1 MKILF
6 YQHQYPAFGGI
17 ETVTTT
23 LAARFIAD
31 GHSVRIASFLHRD
44 GTDLLARL
52 PPGTWTSVT
61 PATVQPLV
69 EAFRPDIVIFQDSYV
84 DIQQPLFDALEGR
97 PTRDTDVSVS
107 PVVPRRPLLVPLLR
121 RVAGWAARRVLRP
134 WLDRRRLK
142 AEAARRTAIGRHV
155 ARYVTLSPA
164 YARAV
169 ERLAPTLR
177 GKTVAL
183 PNPLAP
189 VSVADVP
196 PKKKRVLFVGSLNRT
211 KAVHRLI
218 RVWARV
224 EGRFPDWEFVVVGD
238 GLERGRL
245 ERLAAKTRRV
255 RFAGFRRDPSADFA
269 EARVFVLA
277 SEFEGWPM
285 VLGEALRQGCV
296 PIVSA
301 SFEAVRDIV
310 DDGVTGRV
318 VRHFDARAFAE
329 ALCGL
334 MADDAAR
341 ARMARA
347 AVAKAAAFSVE
358 SVAARW
364 YALFADV
371 LLSAGTG
378 PQVIAVEHSRPCGW
392 RKGTV
397 E

>member
-31 GHSVRIASFLHRD
+31 GHSVRIASFQHRD
-44 GTDLLARL
+44 GTDLLTRL
-52 PPGTWTSVT
+52 PPGIWMPVTS
-61 PATVQPLV
+61 ATVQPLV

-84 DIQQPLFDALEGR
+84 DIQQPLFDALEGH
-97 PTRDTDVSVS
+97 PTRNVDV
-107 PVVPRRPLLVPLLR
+107 PVLQVVLQRSLLAQLMRRGV
-121 RVAGWAARRVLRP
+121 GWAARRALRP

-155 ARYVTLSPA
+155 ARYVTLSSA

-177 GKTVAL
+177 GKTAFI
-183 PNPLAP
+183 PNPLMP
-189 VSVADVP
+189 VSAP
-196 PKKKRVLFVGSLNRT
+196 SRSSKKKRVLFVGSLNRT

-238 GLERGRL
+238 GPERGRL

-255 RFAGFRRDPSADFA
+255 RFVGFRRDPSADFA
-269 EARVFVLA
+269 EASVFVLA

-285 VLGEALRQGCV
+285 VLGEALWQGCV
-296 PIVSA
+296 PVVSA
-301 SFEAVRDIV
+301 SFEAARDIV

-341 ARMARA
+341 ARMAQT

-358 SVAARW
+358 AVAARW

-371 LLSAGTG
+371 LSAGAG

-392 RKGTV
+392 WKGTWK
-397 E
+397 